1 MTFLIPR
8 KPSRRAVLR
17 GALGSAAISVS
28 LPFLNCF
35 LDSNGTAL
43 AATGSPLPVRFVNWF
58 WGLGHTPGRGVS
70 NKKGE
75 GIEFLEECKA
85 LIPYRDQINYF
96 SNFNTPLDGKVSLV
110 HFTGWVAAR
119 TGEAPGRDRDVRLP
133 TLDVLIGDTIG
144 SGSRFRS
151 LDVSCTGNPKDS
163 YTFRSAGAPNT
174 AEVSPLSFYAR
185 VFGPEFVDPN
195 KGDFKADPNV
205 VLRKSVLSAVN
216 EQSKQFVS
224 TLGAEDKARID
235 QYFTSIRQLED
246 NLAAQLKQ
254 PERNEACRVPAN
266 PVEGKIGTE
275 VGFAQSNHKL
285 MTDLMVLALA
295 CNQTKMFNMLYSDSG
310 SSLRLPGTS
319 QNHHNITH
327 EEPTDPNLGYQVMAA
342 RFATWS
348 MEAFAYFIDAFSKVR
363 EGDGT
368 LLDNTLIFA
377 NSDTSHAKIHLNDNI
392 PIMTV
397 GKAGGRLKTGLHI
410 DGGGNPLSR
419 VGFTALQ
426 VMGVP
431 IEAWGSGALRTSKSI
446 TEVMA

>member
-1 MTFLIPR
+1 
-8 KPSRRAVLR
+8 VLK
-17 GALGSAAISVS
+17 GALGGTAISVA
-28 LPFLNCF
+28 LPFLDCF
-35 LDSNGTAL
+35 LNSNGSAL
-43 AATGSPLPVRFVNWF
+43 AATGAPLPVRFGTWF

-70 NKKGE
+70 NKMGQ

-85 LIPYRDQINYF
+85 LVPYREHINYF

-110 HFTGWVAAR
+110 HFTGWVACR

-144 SGSRFRS
+144 AGSRFRS
-151 LDVSCTGNPKDS
+151 LDISCTGNPKDS

-174 AEVSPLSFYAR
+174 AEVSPVSLYAR

-195 KGDFKADPNV
+195 KGDFKPDPNV

-216 EQSKQFVS
+216 EQSKQFIAG
-224 TLGAEDKARID
+224 LGAEDKARID
-235 QYFTSIRQLED
+235 QYFTSIRQLEN

-254 PERNEACRVPAN
+254 PERNAACQVPAK
-266 PVEGKIGTE
+266 PVEGQIGTE
-275 VGFAQSNHKL
+275 VGFALANHKL
-285 MTDLMVLALA
+285 MTDLLVLALA
-295 CNQTKMFNMLYSDSG
+295 CNQTRMFNMLYSDSG
-310 SSLRLPGTS
+310 SSLRLAGTS
-319 QNHHNITH
+319 QNHHNLTH
-327 EEPTDPNLGYQVMAA
+327 EEPTDPKLGYQVIAA

-368 LLDNTLIFA
+368 LLDNTFIFA
-377 NSDTSHAKIHLNDNI
+377 NSDTSYAKIHLNDNI
-392 PIMTV
+392 PMMTV

-431 IEAWGSGALRTSKSI
+431 IEAWGTGALRTSKAI
-446 TEVMA
+446 TEIIA